1 MLHSWLAA
9 VRELERPLLE
19 QAIRAR
25 RPLLMLA
32 LVLLPRRDEVRLHE
46 PLGVHAV
53 LEQAPALPARAPP
66 CAADRLHRL
75 AERVGALEWHAVLD
89 LHEHRPVPRMRLDD
103 HVGLGPAPHRA
114 HVDPPPRGPAPAPRD
129 PPPPP

>member
-1 MLHSWLAA
+1 MLHPRFSP

-53 LEQAPALPARAPP
+53 LEQAPALAARAPP

-103 HVGLGPAPHRA
+103 HVGLGPRPT
-114 HVDPPPRGPAPAPRD
+114 PAPRRS
-129 PPPPP
+129 PP

>member
-9 VRELERPLLE
+9 VREFECPLLE

-53 LEQAPALPARAPP
+53 LEQAPALAARAPP

-89 LHEHRPVPRMRLDD
+89 LHEHRPVPRMRLEEHVRLDSEQHPAD
-103 HVGLGPAPHRA
+103 HGMPQ
-114 HVDPPPRGPAPAPRD
+114 RGEETATA
-129 PPPPP
+129 